1 MRNRSRIIV
10 RALAISAALGLSSC
24 EREPPRRQA
33 ILSPAIAPGTLLVEI
48 LVERDRGD
56 SFWQYRSTPATG
68 EVALVSSG
76 RHRPDEWIVP
86 RSQSGEARCGKT
98 EALSPNGR
106 LVAACRYPGYGEQTQ
121 FELRADDRL
130 VFKWQPS
137 DWRDIDG
144 FVWSPTS
151 TSIALLNHSE
161 ARGYGPFDLLWSF
174 AGHPPGHNT
183 FYLTIID
190 VKSRQSTEYVL
201 RGNVVAGEG
210 KILDWIVNDAEK

>member
-1 MRNRSRIIV
+1 MNPDV
-10 RALAISAALGLSSC
+10 
-24 EREPPRRQA
+24 
-33 ILSPAIAPGTLLVEI
+33 APGTLLVEI
-48 LVERDRGD
+48 LVERDGGD

-68 EVALVSSG
+68 NVVLTSSG
-76 RHRPDEWIVP
+76 RHRPNEWIGP
-86 RSQSGEARCGKT
+86 RSQTGEARCGKV
-98 EALSPNGR
+98 EALSPNER
-106 LVAACRYPGYGEQTQ
+106 LVAACRYPGYGEQTK
-121 FELRADDRL
+121 FEIRSDDRV
-130 VFKWQPS
+130 VFRWEPK
-137 DWRDIDG
+137 DWRGIDG

-190 VKSRQSTEYVL
+190 VNGRQSTEYVL

-210 KILDWIVNDAEK
+210 KILDWSMERKN